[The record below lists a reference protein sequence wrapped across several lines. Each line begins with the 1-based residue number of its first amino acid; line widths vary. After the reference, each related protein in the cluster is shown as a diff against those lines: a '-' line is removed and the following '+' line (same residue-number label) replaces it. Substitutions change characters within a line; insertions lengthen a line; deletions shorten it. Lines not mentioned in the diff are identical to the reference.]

1 MQTRIAPAV
10 VGSALVTALV
20 AWHTHLP
27 FSGPHA
33 KPGAAL
39 LTLALLFSFAYPFFA
54 LSLSAIFRTAGNRSA
69 LLRWSM
75 VLLAALVLAVLLRFY
90 QFLPAFLL
98 FGWCK
103 VGLACGEAGNTVFN
117 SLLSAGK
124 GVVVLLLLPLITF
137 TVLLVSYWLHL
148 RHTSSEVRSAA

>member
-27 FSGPHA
+27 FSGAHA
-33 KPGAAL
+33 KPIAAF
-39 LTLALLFSFAYPFFA
+39 LTLALLFFFAYPFFA
-54 LSLSAIFRTAGNRSA
+54 LSLRAISRTTGNWPS
-69 LLRWSM
+69 LLSWCM

-90 QFLPAFLL
+90 QFLPAFLVL
-98 FGWCK
+98 GWCK

-124 GVVVLLLLPLITF
+124 GVAVLLLLPVITF
-137 TVLLVSYWLHL
+137 PVLLVSYWLHS
-148 RHTSSEVRSAA
+148 RRMSSEVRSAA